1 MEVDTTSTLSVR
13 LLPWLEATL
22 ASLNNGIRRQDNELV
37 VAWVPYPVAGVVSVS
52 KQHFVLSQITALAN
66 HFPKS
71 FVAALAMPNRAAD
84 LRSAAKCPAKL

>member
-1 MEVDTTSTLSVR
+1 MEVDTTSTLSAR

-37 VAWVPYPVAGVVSVS
+37 VAWVPYPVAGVMSVS
-52 KQHFVLSQITALAN
+52 KQHFILSQVTALAN
-66 HFPKS
+66 HLPKS